1 MSSSRVRS
9 SAPPLVRLGVGTA
22 LALLVLA
29 SCQRP
34 PEPPAAPEPAA
45 PEPPSVRGPVFAD
58 VTAASGLAFTYRNG
72 EEADHYAILES
83 LGGGVALIDYDRDG
97 LLDVFLTGGG
107 DFAGPGKK
115 QIVSRPGKLYR
126 HLGNWKFEGVTA
138 KVGLDGAP
146 CYSHGAAVCDYDR
159 DGWPD
164 LFVTGYGR
172 HALYRNVPDGK
183 GGRKFVDVTKEAG
196 LHTPH
201 F

>member
-45 PEPPSVRGPVFAD
+45 PEPLSVRGPVFAD

-83 LGGGVALIDYDRDG
+83 LGGGVALIDYDGDG
-97 LLDVFLTGGG
+97 LLDIFLTGGG
-107 DFAGPGKK
+107 YYDGSANQEIKCHPCRPHKNLRDWEFKDAIAEVRREHLAAGG
-115 QIVSRPGKLYR
+115 
-126 HLGNWKFEGVTA
+126 
-138 KVGLDGAP
+138 
-146 CYSHGAAVCDYDR
+146 
-159 DGWPD
+159 
-164 LFVTGYGR
+164 
-172 HALYRNVPDGK
+172 
-183 GGRKFVDVTKEAG
+183 
-196 LHTPH
+196 
-201 F
+201 